1 MSTLPFQLERNILG
15 GLVLIDVQGQRFEG
29 CTPVRAFALSAP
41 DEGISLVGPDGHELA
56 WIERLSDL
64 APKERTLLEAAL
76 AEREFSP
83 TIRRIVCVSTF
94 STPSLWRIETD
105 AGPTTLQLGGEE
117 DIRRLA
123 TGTLLIADAQG
134 LHFQIPEP
142 QALDRASRKLLER
155 FL

>member
-1 MSTLPFQLERNILG
+1 MSTLPFQFEPGTLG
-15 GLVLIDVQGQRFEG
+15 RLVLISPEGARFEG

-41 DEGISLVGPDGHELA
+41 DEGISLVSLEGYELA

-64 APKERTLLEAAL
+64 SPTERSMLEAAL

-83 TIRRIVCVSTF
+83 TIRRIVSVSTF

-123 TGTLLIADAQG
+123 TGMLLIADIQG

>member
-1 MSTLPFQLERNILG
+1 MSTLPFQFEPGTLG
-15 GLVLIDVQGQRFEG
+15 RLVLISPEGARFEG

-41 DEGISLVGPDGHELA
+41 DEGISLVSLEGHELA

-64 APKERTLLEAAL
+64 SPTERSMLEAAL

-83 TIRRIVCVSTF
+83 TIRRIVSVSTF

-105 AGPTTLQLGGEE
+105 AGRTTLQLGGEE

-123 TGTLLIADAQG
+123 TGMLLIADTQG

-142 QALDRASRKLLER
+142 KALDRASRKLLER

>member
-1 MSTLPFQLERNILG
+1 M
-15 GLVLIDVQGQRFEG
+15 
-29 CTPVRAFALSAP
+29 
-41 DEGISLVGPDGHELA
+41 
-56 WIERLSDL
+56 
-64 APKERTLLEAAL
+64 LEAAL

-83 TIRRIVCVSTF
+83 TIRRIVSVSTF

-105 AGPTTLQLGGEE
+105 SGPTTLQLGGEE

-123 TGTLLIADAQG
+123 TGMLLIADIQG

-142 QALDRASRKLLER
+142 QALDRSSRKLLER